1 MSQIQ
6 LDRADIQKSLDWAF
20 AAKKLPNKCLLKGD
34 AQNLRVEVQNLD
46 LGRFVPNISPDFTVW
61 PSLDGQDL
69 LIKFQGESSLSKFG
83 GILAWMLSKVGVKL
97 AGEFYK
103 VEPTGDTVRIYLG
116 KITLGQHGKLGDLV
130 HFHNLAWA
138 NNRLE
143 LDFKTR

>member
-6 LDRADIQKSLDWAF
+6 LDRTEIQKALDWAF

-34 AQNLRVEVQNLD
+34 AQNLRVEVQNID

-69 LIKFQGESSLSKFG
+69 RIKFQGESLLSKFG
-83 GILAWMLSKVGVKL
+83 GFLNWLATKAGYKL
-97 AGEFYK
+97 TGELFK
-103 VEPTGDTVRIYLG
+103 VESGDTLRLYLG
-116 KITLGQHGKLGDLV
+116 KIKLGQHDKLGELV
-130 HFHNLAWA
+130 TFTQVAWS

-143 LDFKTR
+143 LDFKVK